1 MYLLLDPGRDDSPGT
16 TFFAGAHSFSVV
28 NSLVIKRAVLVGL
41 AFLALCIPLPA
52 QQTNRTDEF
61 DAAASLA
68 LYRPEIFTTVDSSV
82 LIHDLPVLT
91 LLNEQRLPVSS
102 ALGGMG
108 RAPLDLFPVAF
119 LRTVERQKGN
129 AAPVSASVDG
139 KDLSS
144 EVTNSSLNP
153 VYYGGEVGVFYGH
166 ASGKFC
172 GDDFGTYI
180 LGDAGNDKFH
190 ITVGASYEESSGR
203 LPRFRSVESLNR

>member
-1 MYLLLDPGRDDSPGT
+1 MK
-16 TFFAGAHSFSVV
+16 GAL
-28 NSLVIKRAVLVGL
+28 LVILCVLGVCFSL
-41 AFLALCIPLPA
+41 AA

-68 LYRPEIFTTVDSSV
+68 LYRPEIFSTVDSLV
-82 LIHDLPVLT
+82 LIQSLPVLT
-91 LLNEQRLPVSS
+91 LLDGQRLPVSS
-102 ALGGMG
+102 ELGRMGM
-108 RAPLDLFPVAF
+108 APLNLPSLAYVSAANAWK
-119 LRTVERQKGN
+119 VN
-129 AAPVSASVDG
+129 AASGHRTDGKDFGTDG

-144 EVTNSSLNP
+144 EVTSSPLNP

-166 ASGKFC
+166 ASGKFS

-203 LPRFRSVESLNR
+203 LPRFRSFEPLNR